1 MERKEL
7 KPPTNTSLGNG
18 GYLLMYKSRKSY
30 GKNMLF
36 ISSLNAKERIGTE
49 MIHEIQQQMLF
60 TGFKCVSKYVSYK
73 PN

>member
-18 GYLLMYKSRKSY
+18 GYKSRKSY